1 MTSGIHHGRLTDNG
15 RSQFE
20 AVDTPSDG
28 DATVGARSR
37 RYGLLLIT
45 LGIKMLGGSRIA

>member
-20 AVDTPSDG
+20 AVAPHADW
-28 DATVGARSR
+28 DATVGARLR
-37 RYGLLLIT
+37 RYGFLQIT